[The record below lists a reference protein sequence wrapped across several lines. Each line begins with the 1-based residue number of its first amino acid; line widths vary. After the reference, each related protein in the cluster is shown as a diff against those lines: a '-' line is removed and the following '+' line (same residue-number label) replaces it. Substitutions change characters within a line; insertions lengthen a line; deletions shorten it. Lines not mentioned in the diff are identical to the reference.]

1 MSGRR
6 ESVSV
11 DLSPATVFSLNY
23 MCPVVHFV
31 VKKAEGCAMIDKL
44 ETAGLE
50 ALKYLGFKHAA
61 RERALP
67 KSRTTIRYCA
77 NCIRATHRQEYE
89 VAEALLGQAAAL
101 LAEMAED
108 LQGHQDIFYAGFV
121 QDAQK
126 EYAEAATFMA
136 LTQNR
141 PLPLAP
147 DLSIGWAP
155 YLNGLGEAVG
165 ELRRYVLDQL
175 RRGNFDNCE
184 MYLRYMDDI
193 YALLITID
201 FPDAI
206 TGGLRRTT
214 DTARS
219 ILEKTRGDLTIAVRQ
234 AQLERAMLALQQDLQ
249 NK

>member
-1 MSGRR
+1 MEKRNEGKGSAMTDNLEIAGR
-6 ESVSV
+6 
-11 DLSPATVFSLNY
+11 
-23 MCPVVHFV
+23 
-31 VKKAEGCAMIDKL
+31 
-44 ETAGLE
+44 E
-50 ALKYLGFKHAA
+50 ALKHLGFKHAA

-67 KSRTTIRYCA
+67 KSRTAIRYCA

-89 VAEALLGQAAAL
+89 VAAELLGQASAL
-101 LAEMAED
+101 LSEMVED
-108 LQGHQDIFYAGFV
+108 LRDHQDIFYAGFV

-147 DLSIGWAP
+147 DLSINWAP
-155 YLNGLGEAVG
+155 YLNGLGETVG

-175 RRGNFDNCE
+175 RQSNFDHCE
-184 MYLRYMDDI
+184 MFLRYMDDI

-214 DTARS
+214 DAARG
-219 ILEKTRGDLTIAVRQ
+219 ILEKTRGDLTVAVRQ

-249 NK
+249 NM